1 MRRFALTALP
11 ILGILL
17 AAAQFSAAADDY
29 LKLVPDSAWGFVAVN
44 RFADV
49 NEKAQS
55 LFEEMQLPK
64 SNWLELFKHDSGIQE
79 GMDEKGTIVF
89 LVLAPENGT
98 PVPTLVILI
107 PVSDYAKFLASLN
120 PKSETEEVTEVNFF
134 KKNSLSRRLGNYAAL
149 AELSSRKTL
158 ESLKVADEVPAAL
171 KPWVE
176 WDATQDAAGVIFQ
189 PGIKEASSKAQMWI
203 NMMKMVLGQTGEQG
217 KRAAAAFGM
226 YEKLCQK
233 IEKEV
238 SSAGVGLQL
247 DGEKTL
253 RITKRALLNADG
265 SWAKALAQVPTAKG
279 ELLKGLPADPIV
291 AAGGVAVS
299 DAMIDQMMKS
309 SLDLMKS
316 MPDFYGLNDDQIAK
330 ISDLAM
336 AKFKGIRSISMF
348 MGVGESGD
356 PIYANMLAIVRVDNA
371 TAFIDSYEKYFQ
383 QYNDVIR
390 GSKSEVMQPVEVE
403 RTEIAGKSALQC
415 KTKMPEPP
423 AGQKPPNY
431 DKLMEA
437 LIGPGDSLVFWIAPA
452 DEHTVVIGQVDKKL
466 LEQAIALIGQN
477 KPGLE
482 SDAGVKKTAAMLPA
496 DAPVAFYVSPQGTVE
511 FFKRLLPAAIPPQVP
526 FNVNFPDFPQTSPLG
541 ISMKAAP
548 NELQAT
554 LVVPADVLKGIG
566 QYIRFIKGM
575 SNGAVTVNP

>member
-1 MRRFALTALP
+1 LP

-17 AAAQFSAAADDY
+17 AAAQFAAATDDY
-29 LKLVPDSAWGFVAVN
+29 LKLIPDSAWGFVAVN

-55 LFEEMQLPK
+55 IFEEMQLPK
-64 SNWLELFKHDSGIQE
+64 SNWLELFKRDSGIQE

-89 LVLAPENGT
+89 LVLASENGT
-98 PVPTLVILI
+98 PVPTIVILI
-107 PVSDYAKFLASLN
+107 PVSDYAKYLASLN

-149 AELSSRKTL
+149 AELTSRNTL
-158 ESLKVADEVPAAL
+158 ESLKVADEVSPVM
-171 KPWVE
+171 KPWSD
-176 WDATQDAAGVIFQ
+176 WNATQDAAGVIFQ

-203 NMMKMVLGQTGEQG
+203 NMMKMVLGQAGEQG
-217 KRAAAAFGM
+217 KKAAAAFGM

-265 SWAKALAQVPTAKG
+265 GWANAMTQVPTAKG
-279 ELLKGLPADPIV
+279 DLLKGLPADPIV
-291 AAGGVAVS
+291 AAGGIAVS
-299 DAMIDQMMKS
+299 DALIDQMMKS
-309 SLDLMKS
+309 SFELMKS
-316 MPDFYGLNDDQIAK
+316 MPDFYGLSDDQIAK
-330 ISDLAM
+330 ISDLAK
-336 AKFKGIRSISMF
+336 AKFKGIRSVSMS

-356 PIYANMLAIVRVDNA
+356 PIYANMLAIARVENA
-371 TAFIDSYEKYFQ
+371 IAFIESYEKYFE
-383 QYNDVIR
+383 QYNDAIR
-390 GSKSEVMQPVEVE
+390 GSNSPVMQPVEAE
-403 RTEIAGKSALQC
+403 RIEIAGKSALQC
-415 KTKMPEPP
+415 KMKMPEPP

-431 DKLMEA
+431 EKLMEN
-437 LIGPGDSLVFWIAPA
+437 LIGPGDNFVFWLAPA
-452 DEHTVVIGQVDKKL
+452 DEHTVVIGQVNKKL
-466 LEQAIALIGQN
+466 LEQAIASIREN

-482 SDAGVKKTAAMLPA
+482 SDASVKKTAAMLPA
-496 DAPVAFYVSPQGTVE
+496 DAPAVIYVSPQGTVE
-511 FFKRLLPAAIPPQVP
+511 FFKRMMPAVMPPNVP
-526 FNVNFPDFPQTSPLG
+526 LNFNIPDFPQTSPLG

-548 NELQAT
+548 NEVQAT
-554 LVVPADVLKGIG
+554 LVVPTDVLKGIG
-566 QYIRFIKGM
+566 QYIRYIKGM